1 MEKEKPVRLLFLDM
15 MRFIA
20 LFMMIQG
27 HTIYAVLDK
36 EIRDGDSTA
45 IRIWTMLRGYTA
57 PFFMVIAGAVFT
69 FLLLQQD
76 RRLLSGNIRIKKGL
90 IRVATL
96 LFWGYL
102 LRFQFE
108 ILYQPISQSL
118 LENMIAVDVLHI
130 IGFGLLV
137 VIGVFVLTRKYLGIL
152 SLTFLTLFLAVAY
165 SSPYISQRNF
175 HKEPENLLSYNRLG
189 VEIAP
194 NSDEL
199 ADSLNISENQGVIV
213 LNVRPGSRAEELG
226 IQKHDVIVAM
236 GWQFI
241 CHEEDVP
248 LAEARQRKGTSAD
261 FDIVRGRSRILIPY
275 QYEVGL
281 RPFPTFFTFWIN
293 SVKTKAQKSSPFPIF
308 PWLSYILFGA
318 FFGSLLAW
326 MKDKG
331 TLNRL
336 LEIKLLLLGSALIA
350 LSIIGDKIEISIY
363 GRSNYW
369 GQIDGMGASANLIFH
384 RIGVVI
390 LVGAVCA
397 FLSRFINRL
406 PNLMNQMSRNTLWLY
421 VSHLIILYWIRPM
434 ITLGRFGVPVTLV
447 LVIIM
452 YALMVC
458 QTLIIEKKNRLGS
471 WKAYLDFLKAKLIRA
486 RA

>member
-27 HTIYAVLDK
+27 HTIYAMLDK
-36 EIRDGDSTA
+36 EIRDGDSAA
-45 IRIWTMLRGYTA
+45 IGVWTMFRGYTA

-76 RRLLSGNIRIKKGL
+76 RRLVSGNVRIKKGL

-130 IGFGLLV
+130 IGLGLFV
-137 VIGVFVLTRKYLGIL
+137 VISVFVLTRKYLGIL
-152 SLTFLTLFLAVAY
+152 SFTFLTLFFAVAY
-165 SSPYISQRNF
+165 SSPYLTQRNF
-175 HKEPENLLSYNRLG
+175 HIEPENLLSYNRLG

-199 ADSLNISENQGVIV
+199 ADSLNIFENEGVIV

-226 IQKHDVIVAM
+226 LQKHDVIVSL

-248 LAEARQRKGTSAD
+248 LAEARQKKGTFAD
-261 FDIVRGRSRILIPY
+261 FDIVRGMDRIQIPY

-293 SVKTKAQKSSPFPIF
+293 SMKTKAQKSSPFPIF

-318 FFGSLLAW
+318 FFGSVLAW

-331 TLNRL
+331 TLNHL
-336 LEIKLLLLGSALIA
+336 LDIKLLLLGSVLIA
-350 LSIIGDKIEISIY
+350 LSIIGDKIEIATY
-363 GRSNYW
+363 GKSNYW
-369 GQIDGMGASANLIFH
+369 GQIEGMGASANLVFH

-397 FLSRFINRL
+397 FLARFIQRL

-421 VSHLIILYWIRPM
+421 VSHLILLYWIRPM
-434 ITLGRFGVPVTLV
+434 ITLDRYSVPFTLA
-447 LVIIM
+447 LVFTM
-452 YALMVC
+452 YVLMVS
-458 QTLIIEKKNRLGS
+458 QTLIIEKKNKLGS
-471 WKAYLDFLKAKLIRA
+471 WKAYLLFLRTKMNRSRA
-486 RA
+486 